1 MNLSEQRPENQIDN
15 IIWERF
21 LKGNKMAFEE
31 LMKTH
36 FTALFHYGTKFSKD
50 KEFIKDCI
58 QDLFL
63 QLWESRQNLS
73 DNVMVKPYLMASL
86 RRRIHR
92 ATLPI
97 HFSEVLLESKDI
109 FEIEF
114 SIEEKFIQNE
124 STIVLTQKVKQA
136 LEMLPKRQKEVIY
149 LKFFQEL
156 EREQIAKIM
165 DIAPQTVSNLLQ
177 MAVKQLKKRW
187 ITELISS
194 SLILVIF

>member
-1 MNLSEQRPENQIDN
+1 MNLSEQRIENQIDN

-21 LKGNKMAFEE
+21 LKGDKIAFEE
-31 LMKTH
+31 LMKSH
-36 FTALFHYGTKFSKD
+36 YTALFHYGTKFSKD

-73 DNVMVKPYLMASL
+73 NSVMVKPYLMASL

-97 HFSEVLLESKDI
+97 QFLDILTESKDI
-109 FEIEF
+109 FDIEF
-114 SIEEKFIQNE
+114 SIEEKFIQDE
-124 STIVLTQKVKQA
+124 STLMLTQKIKYA
-136 LEMLPKRQKEVIY
+136 LEMLPKRQKEVIF
-149 LKFFQEL
+149 LKYFQEL

-194 SLILVIF
+194 LFFFVIN